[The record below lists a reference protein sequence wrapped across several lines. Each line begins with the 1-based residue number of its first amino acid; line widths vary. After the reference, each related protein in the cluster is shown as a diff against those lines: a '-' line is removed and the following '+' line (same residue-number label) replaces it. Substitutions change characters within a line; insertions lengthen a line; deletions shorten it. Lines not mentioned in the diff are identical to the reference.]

1 MEGVELHPWVDER
14 GVHRFDPTEVDGVA
28 ERASDGAVQAPALA
42 PAKSEGG
49 TGSALAA
56 AEARVSELEAR
67 CRALETEVQRTAERE
82 RHEQREATELR
93 ETAVEALGMVQT
105 LLGAETPWAVR
116 MVLADLRRARPRSS
130 V

>member
-28 ERASDGAVQAPALA
+28 EHASDGALQAPALA
-42 PAKSEGG
+42 PAKSEGA
-49 TGSALAA
+49 TLSALAV

-67 CRALETEVQRTAERE
+67 CRALETEAQRTAERE
-82 RHEQREATELR
+82 RDAQRKATELR
-93 ETAVEALGMVQT
+93 ETAIEALGMVQT

-116 MVLADLRRARPRSS
+116 KVLADLRLAGPRSN